1 MAGRSEGLSAVEHL
15 GGFFTIIREI
25 SLFQRYGSS
34 LSKGVQRLPS
44 LADILRYKRDEKRQC

>member
-1 MAGRSEGLSAVEHL
+1 MAGRSEELPAAEYL
-15 GGFFTIIREI
+15 GGFLTKIREI

-44 LADILRYKRDEKRQC
+44 LADILRYKRF